1 MGLEMREMGR
11 SRKAAIIILTYNNL
25 EYNKTCLESIRKY
38 TPEDSR
44 EIIVVDNDSTDGT
57 KEWLKEQP
65 DIQLKLNDSN
75 VGFPK
80 GCNMGIALAAA
91 DSDIL
96 LLNNDTVV
104 TPNWLENL
112 QTCLYSEEK
121 IGAAGAV
128 SNHNENLQGVDFSYD
143 NLEEMQQFAEKNN
156 VSDRAKWEE
165 KIFLIGFCIL
175 IKREVLNKIGLLAE
189 EYSPGYVED
198 NDLSLRILTAGY
210 RLMLCHDCFIHHYL
224 GTGFRKDLTK
234 FYPVLFRNRETFRQ
248 KWGFQ
253 TYWFDELDYASLRIF
268 MEPDRQKE
276 IRVLEI
282 GCGLGLDLLKIKYKC
297 PNALL
302 FGIEPDEKL
311 AFVAGHVAEVSPLPV
326 ETFPYPFEENYFDYI
341 FIGNYTEKAEQP
353 ERFLTEIRRY
363 LKEGGCVVGRFQNVM
378 HFSVIRSLL
387 QGNWQY
393 AQDELSRTNRFHY
406 TLNDIQHLFAEC
418 GYQSPYVFH
427 WFSTLTEEEKNFIR
441 KICEEADEKRDF
453 LYYTYLYSV
462 KYQK

>member
-1 MGLEMREMGR
+1 MNRF
-11 SRKAAIIILTYNNL
+11 RKAAIVIITYNNL

-38 TPEDSR
+38 TPKDSC
-44 EIIVVDNDSTDGT
+44 EIVVVDNHSTDGT
-57 KEWLKEQP
+57 REWLKEQP
-65 DIQLKLNDSN
+65 NILLKLNDSN

-80 GCNMGIALAAA
+80 GCNMGIALASA

-112 QTCLYSEEK
+112 QTCLYSNER
-121 IGAAGAV
+121 IGATGAV
-128 SNHNENLQGVDFSYD
+128 SNHNENLQGVDFSYND
-143 NLEEMQQFAEKNN
+143 LEEMEQLAEKNN
-156 VSDRAKWEE
+156 VSDSEKWEE
-165 KIFLIGFCIL
+165 KVFLIGFCIL
-175 IKREVLNKIGLLAE
+175 IRREVLNKVGLLSE

-198 NDLSLRILTAGY
+198 NDLSIRILTAGY
-210 RLMLCHDCFIHHYL
+210 KLMLCHDCFIHHYL

-234 FYPVLFRNRETFRQ
+234 FYPVLFRNREIFRQ
-248 KWGFQ
+248 RWGFQ

-268 MEPDRQKE
+268 DKPDRQEE

-282 GCGLGLDLLKIKYKC
+282 GCGLGLDLLKIKYAC

-311 AFVAGHVAEVSPLPV
+311 ALVAERVAKVSSFPL
-326 ETFPYPFEENYFDYI
+326 ESFPYPFKENYFDYI
-341 FIGNYTEKAEQP
+341 FIGNYLEKAASP
-353 ERFLTEIRRY
+353 ERFLVEIKKL
-363 LKEGGCVVGRFQNVM
+363 LKEGGTVLGRFQNAM
-378 HFSVIRSLL
+378 HYSVIQSLL

-393 AQDELSRTNRFHY
+393 AHDKMNRANRYHY
-406 TLNDIQHLFAEC
+406 TLNDIQHLFAGC
-418 GYQSPYVFH
+418 GYKSPYVFH
-427 WFSTLTEEEKNFIR
+427 WFSTPSEKDKDFID
-441 KICEEADEKRDF
+441 KICKEADEKRSF